1 MRPSQRLP
9 PGPRGLEI
17 AGFFGRRGFGGT
29 LAFLNAQA
37 RRHEAMFAFRVF
49 GRSVYVPTDPEL
61 IRQVL
66 VAQQHRFARAPGA
79 ALLREIVGTSLVT
92 AEEPLH
98 RQRRRMLQ
106 PAFGRRQLAAYGR
119 TMCVVARE
127 AAASVR
133 DGQSWDAGQAMTQL
147 TLDVTARALF
157 GSEATPHAREM
168 SASLA
173 RAMSAISRLG
183 PLVEVLPPRIA
194 GLRTWL
200 PLPVNANL
208 RRARRDLRRSVHDL
222 VDTRRAGGSAP
233 AGDVLDLVL
242 AARDEHGDAF
252 DDEALADE
260 LATLLLAGHE
270 TTASALTWTWY
281 LLARHPAAAAR
292 LRDELGS
299 VLGDRDPEPGDLPAL
314 RFTGAVIS
322 EVLRLYPPASAFG
335 RRALEPCELGGYV
348 VPRGAGVVISPYA
361 LHRNPRYFADPER
374 FVPER
379 WFDAPPPEFAYVPFG
394 GGARRCIGD
403 AFARMESQLALATFA
418 RRFRFT
424 AGDLTPVGI
433 ASATLRPARPIRLH
447 ATSLSK
453 PKLAGRRRFQTPDS
467 QPRASTVA
475 NSFANVN
482 ASPGQRAET

>member
-1 MRPSQRLP
+1 MPLSQRLP

-29 LAFLNAQA
+29 LDFLSSQA
-37 RRHEAMFAFRVF
+37 RRHESLFGFRVF
-49 GRSVYVPTDPEL
+49 GRRVYVPSDPEL

-66 VAQQHRFARAPGA
+66 VVQQHRFARAPGA

-98 RQRRRMLQ
+98 RERRRMLQ
-106 PAFGRRQLAAYGR
+106 PAFGRRQLAVYAQ
-119 TMCVVARE
+119 TMSEVARE
-127 AAASVR
+127 AAADVR
-133 DGQSWDAGQAMTQL
+133 DGDLWDAGAAMTQL
-147 TLDVTARALF
+147 TLEVTARTLF
-157 GSEATPHAREM
+157 GADAGPHARAM

-173 RAMSAISRLG
+173 RAMSAVSRLG
-183 PLVEVLPPRIA
+183 PLVEVLPPKVA
-194 GLRTWL
+194 GLRRYL
-200 PLPVNANL
+200 PLPVNADF
-208 RRARRDLRRSVHDL
+208 RRARRDLRRIVYEL
-222 VDTRRAGGSAP
+222 VDARRAGRSAP

-242 AARDEHGDAF
+242 AARDDRGSAF

-281 LLARHPAAAAR
+281 LLSRHPAAAAR
-292 LRDELGS
+292 LRDELRS

-314 RFTGAVIS
+314 RFTNAVIS
-322 EVLRLYPPASAFG
+322 EALRLYPPASAFG
-335 RRALEPCELGGYV
+335 RRAMEACELGGYV
-348 VPRGAGVVISPYA
+348 VPRGASVVISPYA
-361 LHRNPRYFADPER
+361 IHRNPRYFAEPER

-403 AFARMESQLALATFA
+403 AFARTEALLALATFA

-424 AGDLTPVGI
+424 AGDLTPIGI
-433 ASATLRPARPIRLH
+433 ASATLRPARPILLH
-447 ATSLSK
+447 ATSLTRIK
-453 PKLAGRRRFQTPDS
+453 AAGRRPAMR
-467 QPRASTVA
+467 
-475 NSFANVN
+475 NS
-482 ASPGQRAET
+482 